1 MTVRLERSELAVP
14 ASSWRMIEKAV
25 SSMADVVFLDLED
38 AVAPEAKVASRTN
51 VVRALRE
58 LDWGKKPP
66 AYRVN
71 GLDTP
76 LFYRDV
82 IEVVETAGD
91 RLAIIVIPKVGRPE
105 DLVTVDTL
113 LSQIELAMGFEL
125 GKIGLEA
132 QIESAGGLIE
142 VERIARASNRLDS
155 LIFGPGDYA
164 ASVHMPMR
172 TIGSMDRWD
181 EQYPGH
187 RMHYAMARI
196 VVAARAAGIRA
207 IDGPLAD
214 FRDKE
219 AFDRACAVARG
230 LGFDGKW
237 CIHPDQVPI
246 ANEVF
251 SPTVEELEW
260 ARRVVEAY
268 RQATPAG
275 TGVVSVDQ
283 VMVDAASIK
292 LAETTVELARLA
304 GLTEH

>member
-38 AVAPEAKVASRTN
+38 AVAPDAKVASRTN

-82 IEVVETAGD
+82 IEVVESAGD
-91 RLAIIVIPKVGRPE
+91 RLAIIVIPKLGRPE

-113 LSQIELAMGFEL
+113 LSQIELAKGFEL
-125 GKIGLEA
+125 GKIRLEA

-142 VERIARASNRLDS
+142 VERIAEASNRLDS

-214 FRDKE
+214 FRDME
-219 AFDRACAVARG
+219 AYDRACVVARG

-260 ARRVVEAY
+260 AKRVAEAY
-268 RQATPAG
+268 RQATAAG

-292 LAETTVELARLA
+292 LAETTLELARLA
-304 GLTEH
+304 GLIEH

>member
-38 AVAPEAKVASRTN
+38 AVAPDAKVASRTN

-113 LSQIELAMGFEL
+113 LSQTFSYLQADLHHARVGDDSYIVALALDVALANRHQHLTIGHVALEGAVEQGMLDVHHRVVVANRRFEQTLVVIRRGRHHHFQPRRVREPCLERLRVRGGEL
-125 GKIGLEA
+125 G
-132 QIESAGGLIE
+132 
-142 VERIARASNRLDS
+142 
-155 LIFGPGDYA
+155 
-164 ASVHMPMR
+164 
-172 TIGSMDRWD
+172 
-181 EQYPGH
+181 
-187 RMHYAMARI
+187 
-196 VVAARAAGIRA
+196 
-207 IDGPLAD
+207 
-214 FRDKE
+214 
-219 AFDRACAVARG
+219 
-230 LGFDGKW
+230 
-237 CIHPDQVPI
+237 
-246 ANEVF
+246 
-251 SPTVEELEW
+251 
-260 ARRVVEAY
+260 
-268 RQATPAG
+268 PAG
-275 TGVVSVDQ
+275 RGADNQGHADLAAEHGV
-283 VMVDAASIK
+283 
-292 LAETTVELARLA
+292 
-304 GLTEH
+304 

>member
-142 VERIARASNRLDS
+142 VERIAR
-155 LIFGPGDYA
+155 
-164 ASVHMPMR
+164 M
-172 TIGSMDRWD
+172 
-181 EQYPGH
+181 
-187 RMHYAMARI
+187 
-196 VVAARAAGIRA
+196 
-207 IDGPLAD
+207 
-214 FRDKE
+214 
-219 AFDRACAVARG
+219 
-230 LGFDGKW
+230 
-237 CIHPDQVPI
+237 
-246 ANEVF
+246 
-251 SPTVEELEW
+251 
-260 ARRVVEAY
+260 
-268 RQATPAG
+268 
-275 TGVVSVDQ
+275 
-283 VMVDAASIK
+283 
-292 LAETTVELARLA
+292 
-304 GLTEH
+304 

>member
-82 IEVVETAGD
+82 IEVVESAGD
-91 RLAIIVIPKVGRPE
+91 RLAIIVIPKLGRPE

-113 LSQIELAMGFEL
+113 LSQIELAKGFEL
-125 GKIGLEA
+125 GKIRLEA

-142 VERIARASNRLDS
+142 VERIAEASNRLDS

-214 FRDKE
+214 FRDME
-219 AFDRACAVARG
+219 AYDRACVVARG

-260 ARRVVEAY
+260 AKRVAEAY
-268 RQATPAG
+268 RQATAAG

-292 LAETTVELARLA
+292 LAETTLELARLA
-304 GLTEH
+304 GLIEH